1 MRVQDLTEATSTHIA
16 FTFGRFNPPTIGHEK
31 LINAVK
37 AAAGKYRI
45 YVSKTHDIK
54 KNPLDYNTKMQY
66 LNAMFPA
73 ANISNDK
80 MKTILEIVVSLY
92 DEGWENIT
100 LVVGDDRIADFDKL
114 LNTYNGVEGKAHGY
128 YNFNSINVVSAGQRD
143 PDAEGA
149 EGMSASKL
157 KAAAAE
163 GDFETFKT
171 GVAGDE
177 KLAQMMYNKVRA
189 GMGIEESLQ
198 ELVVKQQ
205 KPKLD
210 VLNNIASR
218 SDGKPFPLSWNAD
231 SNEITVGGKIYVA
244 PKEANKFLR
253 FYDGQEKENQ
263 ELMNKA
269 LQSASKT
276 ANLFKNIGIDFVWKQ
291 NENFA
296 DGKKKGKS
304 RPGRV
309 KRSGAS
315 CKGSVTSLRAKAKKA
330 SGEKAKMYHW
340 CANMKSGRKK

>member
-1 MRVQDLTEATSTHIA
+1 LPGKYIVIGVSLFMRVQDLTEATSTHIA

-100 LVVGDDRIADFDKL
+100 LVVGDDRIADFDKM

-149 EGMSASKL
+149 EGMSASKMRS
-157 KAAAAE
+157 AAVANDYDSFKQ
-163 GDFETFKT
+163 GLPNTFEH
-171 GVAGDE
+171 GE
-177 KLAQMMYNKVRA
+177 Q
-189 GMGIEESLQ
+189 
-198 ELVVKQQ
+198 
-205 KPKLD
+205 
-210 VLNNIASR
+210 
-218 SDGKPFPLSWNAD
+218 
-231 SNEITVGGKIYVA
+231 
-244 PKEANKFLR
+244 
-253 FYDGQEKENQ
+253 
-263 ELMNKA
+263 
-269 LQSASKT
+269 
-276 ANLFKNIGIDFVWKQ
+276 LFKDVQQGMN
-291 NENFA
+291 
-296 DGKKKGKS
+296 
-304 RPGRV
+304 
-309 KRSGAS
+309 
-315 CKGSVTSLRAKAKKA
+315 L
-330 SGEKAKMYHW
+330 
-340 CANMKSGRKK
+340 

>member
-1 MRVQDLTEATSTHIA
+1 MPGKYIVIGVSLFMRVQDLTEATSTHIA

-100 LVVGDDRIADFDKL
+100 LVVGDDRIADFDKM

-149 EGMSASKL
+149 EGMSASKMRS
-157 KAAAAE
+157 AAVANDYDSFKQ
-163 GDFETFKT
+163 GLPNTFEH
-171 GVAGDE
+171 GE
-177 KLAQMMYNKVRA
+177 R
-189 GMGIEESLQ
+189 
-198 ELVVKQQ
+198 
-205 KPKLD
+205 
-210 VLNNIASR
+210 
-218 SDGKPFPLSWNAD
+218 
-231 SNEITVGGKIYVA
+231 
-244 PKEANKFLR
+244 
-253 FYDGQEKENQ
+253 
-263 ELMNKA
+263 
-269 LQSASKT
+269 
-276 ANLFKNIGIDFVWKQ
+276 LFKDVQQGMN
-291 NENFA
+291 
-296 DGKKKGKS
+296 
-304 RPGRV
+304 
-309 KRSGAS
+309 
-315 CKGSVTSLRAKAKKA
+315 L
-330 SGEKAKMYHW
+330 
-340 CANMKSGRKK
+340 